1 MSKKPSKYMTCLCL
15 NECGILVKC
24 KKPLDIGPYV
34 GWAFPYPLLTQAH
47 FRTQPIQTMKLSV

>member
-47 FRTQPIQTMKLSV
+47 FRTQPI